1 MGTQW
6 NSKEPLKNYLK
17 YVWKILFA
25 NTVPCRLNRLFG
37 IFPYKT
43 ANFVWLEFH
52 LNDMQIPPFS
62 TQLLREIVKSSQ
74 QVLAAKFQVI
84 LDLQAL

>member
-1 MGTQW
+1 MCFPSMYKDYNATT
-6 NSKEPLKNYLK
+6 
-17 YVWKILFA
+17 
-25 NTVPCRLNRLFG
+25 TVPCRLNQLFG

>member
-1 MGTQW
+1 MGRG
-6 NSKEPLKNYLK
+6 
-17 YVWKILFA
+17 
-25 NTVPCRLNRLFG
+25 TVPCRLNRLFG

-43 ANFVWLEFH
+43 ANFVWLEYH